1 MPCEILWRHRLAAQM
16 ARLRLKVALL
26 VHVNRQ
32 LAPRAAVLAALVPAR
47 DDDKIALGVVRPA
60 RTLVERAN
68 PWAGVVALTFAAR
81 DFEVF
86 DHVV

>member
-1 MPCEILWRHRLAAQM
+1 M
-16 ARLRLKVALL
+16 RLKVALL
-26 VHVNRQ
+26 IHMNSEF
-32 LAPRAAVLAALVPAR
+32 APRAAVLAALVPAR
-47 DDDKIALGVVRPA
+47 DDDKIALRIVRPA

-68 PWAGVVALTFAAR
+68 PWARVVALTFAAS